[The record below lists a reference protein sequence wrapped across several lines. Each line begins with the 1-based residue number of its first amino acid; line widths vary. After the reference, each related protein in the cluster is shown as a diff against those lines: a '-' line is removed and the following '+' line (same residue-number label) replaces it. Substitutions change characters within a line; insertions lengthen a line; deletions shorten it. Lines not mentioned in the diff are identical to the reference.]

1 MDTYFCTD
9 RGKIRERNE
18 DAVYCN
24 AEEGIFIVAD
34 GMGGHAGGEIA
45 SQIAIDVLSQ
55 QLIENPSIDDGI
67 LTEGFALANQ
77 EIFETAAEK
86 GYSLMGTTASLLFL
100 PTGDPMAK
108 IGHVGDSRIYRVRD
122 RDLTRLTKDHS
133 YVEELVDAGKI
144 TREEAFSHPNRNIIT
159 RALGTHHSVKTDL
172 LQVSAQEGD
181 IFLLCSDGLS
191 GKLQHEEIQSVL
203 LEAQTLNWKG
213 NHLLEMALN
222 RGGEDNIS
230 LILIEITG
238 TEVDA

>member
-1 MDTYFCTD
+1 METYFCTD

-24 AEEGIFIVAD
+24 ATEGIFIVAD

-45 SQIAIDVLSQ
+45 SQIAIRVLSQ
-55 QLIENPSIDDGI
+55 QLLENPLLDD
-67 LTEGFALANQ
+67 EMMSDGFALANRT
-77 EIFETAAEK
+77 IFETSEEK

-100 PTGDPMAK
+100 PSGDSEAK
-108 IGHVGDSRIYRVRD
+108 IGHVGDSRIYRIRNKE
-122 RDLTRLTKDHS
+122 LNRLTKDHS

-144 TREEAFSHPNRNIIT
+144 TREEAFTHPNRNIIT
-159 RALGTHHSVKTDL
+159 RALGTHDTVETDL
-172 LQVSAQEGD
+172 LQVSVQEGD

-191 GKLQHEEIQSVL
+191 GKLQHEEIESILTESETV
-203 LEAQTLNWKG
+203 NWKG
-213 NHLLEMALN
+213 SRLLELALD

-238 TEVDA
+238 TEVKA